1 MNTYTSYFNVE
12 RNTYC
17 VAKIV
22 DTSSIFMHACATR
35 SDSEKL
41 ADAYNNGI
49 PMCRGAKE
57 FNNACGIC
65 PRCLY
70 AVSNVTTQQNVTP
83 DAQEATSSVNIRL
96 PMQPIHTDKH
106 GVKRFVENKGCI
118 KAELNNEILGL
129 TLIDDETSRAW
140 RENSIQ
146 ICYIDGNFES
156 AVDMLKFLK
165 TFCKES
171 GIKKVYAFS
180 CNHQPVVHAFEQL
193 GFKKE
198 DTEIVYEK
206 ILD

>member
-1 MNTYTSYFNVE
+1 L
-12 RNTYC
+12 
-17 VAKIV
+17 
-22 DTSSIFMHACATR
+22 
-35 SDSEKL
+35 EKL
-41 ADAYNNGI
+41 GFKLVATFLEWENENLEAEVSSFSSWAENEDLDKIWFYLQTSECFKKSHGLYTKLFTWI
-49 PMCRGAKE
+49 SLDKKE
-57 FNNACGIC
+57 I
-65 PRCLY
+65 
-70 AVSNVTTQQNVTP
+70 
-83 DAQEATSSVNIRL
+83 
-96 PMQPIHTDKH
+96 
-106 GVKRFVENKGCI
+106 KRFVENKGCI
-118 KAELNNEILGL
+118 KAELNGEILGL

-180 CNHQPVVHAFEQL
+180 CNHQPVVRAFEQL